1 MLNFIKKKH
10 LLFILLIAFATRII
24 YFLAIII
31 RNPDGIYVYDS
42 NGYWNIAYNLK
53 QYGVFSQSADIPLEL
68 DYYRT
73 PLYPIFI
80 FLSELVGPE
89 GFSIIFFQIIVAVL
103 TCYFTY
109 RIAKEITNSNFISSV
124 AAIIV
129 AIDVP
134 SIVMSNLVLTETL
147 FTFLLITCI
156 YYFIRYLK
164 TERTRTLILAAILC
178 GAAILCRP
186 IGFFLP
192 FFLSL
197 IMMFHF
203 RNKLRTGFLKT
214 GILLSLVIMSI
225 SPWLIRNKITFNH
238 YFLSVIREHDMQ
250 NYQAAAIY
258 AEVNNR
264 SLAESQSI
272 LRWKTFKEFK
282 GDAHAQP
289 YEYAKYIE
297 SEAMKIAFQNPGLL
311 IKHQAVQ
318 FVHFFLK
325 PCRSYL
331 DLQLGNWGKGFNA
344 IPKNVSIFD
353 YLFKHTSKLTISIV
367 FFQLAILLISYI
379 TLIFGVL
386 YFKINKHLLYL
397 LLVGLIIFCFANLT
411 LPEVTE
417 SRFRVPVVPYI
428 AILSAS
434 GIYFLKE
441 KFKKKTSEKIN
452 RK

>member
-1 MLNFIKKKH
+1 MINLLKKKP
-10 LLFILLIAFATRII
+10 LLFILLSAFAIRII

-31 RNPDGIYVYDS
+31 RNPAGIYVYDS
-42 NGYWNIAYNLK
+42 NGYWNIAYNLR
-53 QYGVFSQSADIPLEL
+53 QYGVFSQSADIPLEP

-73 PLYPIFI
+73 PIYPIFI
-80 FLSELVGPE
+80 FLSELLGPE
-89 GFSIIFFQIIVAVL
+89 GFSIIFFQIILSVL

-109 RIAKEITNSNFISSV
+109 RIAKEITNSIFISCI

-129 AIDVP
+129 AIDIP

-147 FTFLLITCI
+147 FTFFLITCI
-156 YYFIRYLK
+156 YSFIRYLK
-164 TERTRTLILAAILC
+164 TDKLLTLIITSILC
-178 GAAILCRP
+178 GATILCRP

-192 FFLSL
+192 LFLAFF
-197 IMMFHF
+197 IIYHF
-203 RNKLRTGFLKT
+203 RKKITSGLFKT
-214 GILLSLVIMSI
+214 SILFSFVLIIV
-225 SPWLIRNKITFNH
+225 SPWLIRNKITFHH

-282 GDAHAQP
+282 GDAHKQP

-297 SEAMKIAFQNPGLL
+297 GEALKIAFKNPLLL
-311 IKHQAVQ
+311 IKHQAIQ

-325 PCRSYL
+325 PCRSYI
-331 DLQLGNWGKGFNA
+331 DLQLGNWGKGFNM
-344 IPKNVSIFD
+344 IPKNISIVD
-353 YLFKHTSKLTISIV
+353 YLFKHTSKLTISLV
-367 FFQLAILLISYI
+367 FFQIGVLLILYI
-379 TLIFGVL
+379 SLIFGIL
-386 YFKINKHLLYL
+386 YFKTNKQVLPL
-397 LLVGLIIFCFANLT
+397 LLIGLLIFCFANLT

-441 KFKKKTSEKIN
+441 KFKKRS
-452 RK
+452 

>member
-1 MLNFIKKKH
+1 MLSLLKKKP
-10 LLFILLIAFATRII
+10 LLFILLFAFLIRII

-31 RNPDGIYVYDS
+31 RNPEGIYVYDS

-53 QYGVFSQSADIPLEL
+53 HYGVFSQSVDIPLDP

-73 PLYPIFI
+73 PIYPIFI
-80 FLSELVGPE
+80 LLSELVGPE
-89 GFSIIFFQIIVAVL
+89 GFSIVFFQIIIAVL

-109 RIAKEITNSNFISSV
+109 RIAKEITNSQFISCV
-124 AAIIV
+124 AAFIV
-129 AIDVP
+129 AIDIP

-147 FTFLLITCI
+147 FSFLLLTCM
-156 YYFIRYLK
+156 YSFIRYLK
-164 TERTRTLILAAILC
+164 TEKINLLIIASILC
-178 GAAILCRP
+178 GVTILCRP

-192 FFLSL
+192 IFLSFF
-197 IMMFHF
+197 IIYHF
-203 RNKLRTGFLKT
+203 RKNITSGLLKT
-214 GILLSLVIMSI
+214 GILFSFVLLSI

-282 GDAHAQP
+282 GDANKQP

-297 SEAMKIAFQNPGLL
+297 GEAMKLAFTNPGLL

-318 FVHFFLK
+318 FVDFFLK
-325 PCRSYL
+325 PCRSYI
-331 DLQLGNWGKGFNA
+331 DLQLGNWGKGFNV
-344 IPKNVSIFD
+344 IPKNISMVD
-353 YLFKHTSKLTISIV
+353 YIFKHTSKLTISLV
-367 FFQLAILLISYI
+367 FFQLVILLILYI
-379 TLIFGVL
+379 SLIFGIF
-386 YFKINKHLLYL
+386 YFKINDQLIYL
-397 LLVGLIIFCFANLT
+397 LLIGLIILCFANLT

-441 KFKKKTSEKIN
+441 KF
-452 RK
+452 RKRW

>member
-1 MLNFIKKKH
+1 MLKLFKKKP
-10 LLFILLIAFATRII
+10 LFFILLFAFLIRSI

-31 RNPDGIYVYDS
+31 RNPEGIYVYDS

-53 QYGVFSQSADIPLEL
+53 HYGVFSQSADIPLEP

-80 FLSELVGPE
+80 FLSEWIGPE
-89 GFSIIFFQIIVAVL
+89 GFSIVFFQLILSLL

-109 RIAKEITNSNFISSV
+109 RIAKEITNSLFISCL
-124 AAIIV
+124 AAVIV
-129 AIDVP
+129 AIDIP

-147 FTFLLITCI
+147 FTFLLITCM
-156 YYFIRYLK
+156 YSFIRYFK
-164 TERTRTLILAAILC
+164 TEKSQTLLIASLLC
-178 GAAILCRP
+178 GVTILCRP

-192 FFLSL
+192 IFLSL
-197 IMMFHF
+197 FIIYHF
-203 RNKLRTGFLKT
+203 RKRITKGLFST
-214 GILLSLVIMSI
+214 GILFLLVLLSI
-225 SPWLIRNKITFNH
+225 SPWVIRNKITFNH

-264 SLAESQSI
+264 SIAESQSI
-272 LRWKTFKEFK
+272 LRWKTFKEFN
-282 GDAHAQP
+282 GDANRQP

-297 SEAMKIAFQNPGLL
+297 GEAVKIAIDNPGLL

-318 FVHFFLK
+318 FMHFFLK
-325 PCRSYL
+325 PCRSYI
-331 DLQLGNWGKGFNA
+331 DLQLGNWGKGFNS
-344 IPKNVSIFD
+344 IPKNVSVFD
-353 YLFKHTSKLTISIV
+353 YLFKHTSKLTITLV
-367 FFQLAILLISYI
+367 FFQLGILLTLYIS
-379 TLIFGVL
+379 LLFGII
-386 YFKINKHLLYL
+386 YFKKNNRLFYL
-397 LLVGLIIFCFANLT
+397 LMLGLIIFCFANLT

-441 KFKKKTSEKIN
+441 KF
-452 RK
+452 RKRS